1 MQEIHREALGKNPCK
16 GAEDTGLGREKLS
29 GTAVAAE
36 GSAHPVEMSR
46 AEMAF

>member
-16 GAEDTGLGREKLS
+16 RVEDTGLGKKKLS
-29 GTAVAAE
+29 GRAVPAE
-36 GSAHPVEMSR
+36 GSAHPVEMSG